1 MGNISE
7 FSTQFGQGVRP
18 TLFEVTTSKVS
29 GTLAKFFIKS
39 VQIPAS
45 NIGTIEVPYKGRKI
59 KKPGD
64 RTFAEW
70 SITVLASEDLKL
82 RGEFETWMN
91 EISSHTEA
99 TQSEND
105 AGNWQ
110 VAALKADGE
119 AEHGG
124 FYEFHNIF
132 PSEIG
137 AIEMNYESVDAIAE
151 FTVTLQYDY
160 WTGGPGSI
168 S

>member
-7 FSTQFGQGVRP
+7 FAEQYGQGVRP
-18 TLFEVTTSKVS
+18 TLFEVTTSKVD
-29 GTLAKFFIKS
+29 GDLAKFFIKS
-39 VQIPAS
+39 AQLPAS

-70 SITVLASEDLKL
+70 SITVLASEDLTL
-82 RGEFETWMN
+82 RGEFEAWMN
-91 EISSHTEA
+91 ELNSHTEA
-99 TQSEND
+99 TQTKND
-105 AGNWQ
+105 AGEWT
-110 VAALKADGE
+110 VAALKSDGTST
-119 AEHGG
+119 HGAAYT
-124 FYEFHNIF
+124 FINIF
-132 PSEIG
+132 PTEIG

-160 WTGGPGSI
+160 WTGGPKNI